1 MIGKLKEALP
11 LSGGEWL
18 VSFTTRVNPGQI
30 FDDLKDQEVRIEIKK
45 ASGKRSIDASRFCW
59 AMCTDIGNALRPPVP
74 KEEVYRRA
82 IREVGKYSMM
92 LMQND
97 AVPLFQDIWSQR
109 GTGWFAEVIDDSKKN
124 PGCKVIFAYYG
135 TSTYTVD
142 EMSLVLDWLK
152 DNMEQ
157 MGLPIPL
164 SKGEEQ
170 RMLEQWVRGKAAEN
184 GKAS

>member
-1 MIGKLKEALP
+1 MIGKLKERMRLA
-11 LSGGEWL
+11 GGEWL
-18 VSFTTRVNPGQI
+18 VTFTTRDDPGQM
-30 FDDLKDQEVRIEIKK
+30 FDDLKGEAVKVEIRK

-74 KEEVYRRA
+74 KEEVYRKA

-109 GTGWFAEVIDDSKKN
+109 GTGWFVEVIDDSKKN

-135 TSTYTVD
+135 TSTYTVE
-142 EMSLVLDWLK
+142 EMSRLIDYLVDDAK
-152 DNMEQ
+152 Q
-157 MGLPIPL
+157 MGLPIPA
-164 SKGEEQ
+164 SKEQEE
-170 RMLEQWVRGKAAEN
+170 MLNAWSHR
-184 GKAS
+184 